1 MKYQSCFMIH
11 LKHCWSYFAFN
22 QTRLVKMVTW
32 RFQKECM
39 TCLVDSD
46 VMFVAAQ
53 SNMYGSAMVL
63 VLTDK
68 VKVLVACC
76 LCYMNCGWKLH
87 LWQKPLT

>member
-1 MKYQSCFMIH
+1 
-11 LKHCWSYFAFN
+11 
-22 QTRLVKMVTW
+22 
-32 RFQKECM
+32 M

-76 LCYMNCGWKLH
+76 LCYMNCG
-87 LWQKPLT
+87 